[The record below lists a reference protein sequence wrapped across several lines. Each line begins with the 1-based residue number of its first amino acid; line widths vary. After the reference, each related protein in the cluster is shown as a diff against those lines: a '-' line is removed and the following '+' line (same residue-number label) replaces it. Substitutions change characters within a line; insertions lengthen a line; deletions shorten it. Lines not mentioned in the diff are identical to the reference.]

1 MTTDLRKL
9 NMKNKS
15 KREKSEWFSVCNSG
29 MHDRTWGNPLSN
41 IKPLGSKRA
50 WWLFLE
56 VVVGARGAQHS
67 ECDVW
72 QWGIGVQRTPL
83 AINHDYKGYYK
94 GGAAVTSAFSCDIC
108 WQSTWGA
115 VRTTMHQRDL
125 PKQQFSS
132 VEYYI
137 CETYKNH
144 QSPEKTTKEKN
155 GVTIHSG
162 LGRTLQWMCSF
173 I

>member
-1 MTTDLRKL
+1 MCRNLATNKEYYVFILHVYICQKYERESNTTQNTLGLWEHNIRGIKVSMMTTDLRKL

-72 QWGIGVQRTPL
+72 QWGTGVQRTPL
-83 AINHDYKGYYK
+83 AINHNYKGYYK

-115 VRTTMHQRDL
+115 VRTTMH
-125 PKQQFSS
+125 
-132 VEYYI
+132 
-137 CETYKNH
+137 
-144 QSPEKTTKEKN
+144 
-155 GVTIHSG
+155 
-162 LGRTLQWMCSF
+162 
-173 I
+173 